1 MFDEVMSFNVLF
13 EGKSI
18 YEGEESFDTC
28 YAESSDE
35 LMQYCFFDACE
46 CIEENIGMGL
56 FADED
61 IDLGNFSILINNE
74 DEYPIS
80 RKDYDEYL
88 DNSQ

>member
-1 MFDEVMSFNVLF
+1 MFDEVMSFKVLF

-35 LMQYCFFDACE
+35 LMQYCFLDACE
-46 CIEENIGMGL
+46 CIEEHIGIAL